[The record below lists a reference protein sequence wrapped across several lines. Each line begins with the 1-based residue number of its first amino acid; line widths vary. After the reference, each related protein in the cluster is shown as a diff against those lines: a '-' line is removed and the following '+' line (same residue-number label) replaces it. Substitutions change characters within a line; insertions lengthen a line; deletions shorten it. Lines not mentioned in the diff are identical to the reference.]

1 MPSLK
6 DQYRFRFLKLY
17 SLQFR
22 VKVQSTFFTCD
33 HHQVK
38 VHIGSGL
45 PDYYCKNT
53 SHGTPFDFM
62 EFSSFAARISKPP
75 ILIDVCIFAFASFG
89 QPKGSNCQS
98 KNHPILSCL
107 IFLYHKNLGEGI
119 HVSLV
124 LLSLFCLPLLLY
136 NSLLF
141 RFIRSNMILLLLQC
155 VTSTT
160 CLFQ

>member
-1 MPSLK
+1 M
-6 DQYRFRFLKLY
+6 
-17 SLQFR
+17 
-22 VKVQSTFFTCD
+22 
-33 HHQVK
+33 K
-38 VHIGSGL
+38 VHIGPRL
-45 PDYYCKNT
+45 ADHYWRT
-53 SHGTPFDFM
+53 ASHGAPSHFM

-141 RFIRSNMILLLLQC
+141 RFIRSNMILLLLQR